1 VIHPRICEV
10 SPYPE
15 NETHGMQP
23 GPYAHMRVALQNLNY
38 FYCFL
43 AKAQK

>member
-23 GPYAHMRVALQNLNY
+23 GPYAHMRVALKLKL
-38 FYCFL
+38 FL
-43 AKAQK
+43 LFSC